1 MTRRESLEPQAPDHG
16 EDAQDSASVVTR
28 GLRVCLTRNG
38 REMEVLRGIDLTI
51 GRGEIVGLVGESG
64 SGKSVFGN
72 TLLGLLPDAARPHL
86 SGSALVAGTDMVSAS
101 AAARRR
107 CRRLHLGAVFQD
119 PMTSLDPTMK
129 VGRQVIEAAG
139 SSEAALSLLKEV
151 QIPEPEHRMQ
161 RYPHELSGGLR
172 QRVMIAM
179 AVAGKPSLVIADEP
193 TTALDV
199 TVQAQVLAL
208 LANLRDDLGCSI
220 LLITHDLGVAAQIS
234 NRIAVMYAGRVVEE
248 GPTQDVL
255 DAPSHPYTVSLL
267 RSRLSLD
274 TRRDRPLPALAGG
287 APDPRDLPGG
297 CAFASRC
304 ALVHEACRHEVP
316 TLSLISHAHTVA
328 CYANA
333 SSVAQQAREDIA
345 ADTTVEHLDE
355 TFSTPTNV
363 AQEDQPDYM
372 VRARALE
379 VSFRQRRHRGRRQ
392 PAFRALRGVDLELRR
407 GECLAVVGESGSGK
421 STLLRVLAGL
431 TPHSGDLDREITAP
445 TQMVFQDSGSSL
457 TPWLTVGSML
467 VERLRHQGVS
477 AGERKALAY
486 QALERTGLPHSVY
499 DARPRELSGGQR
511 QRVALARA
519 TVVPP
524 SVLLCDEPTSA
535 LDVSLAATVLNLIA
549 QLRLEFTMTVV
560 FVTHDLAVA
569 RVVADRI
576 AVMYL
581 GRIVEIGDAEAV
593 IESPQHPY
601 TQALIASVPGVGKRA
616 PAVRGEPASPVSPP
630 DGCEYHPRCAFALD
644 ACSDPHLSVR
654 LGTPPHWDDLAGRD
668 SRQVACI
675 HPGAH

>member
-1 MTRRESLEPQAPDHG
+1 MTRREPLVLHATDQG
-16 EDAQDSASVVTR
+16 EQDMSVTTR
-28 GLRVCLTRNG
+28 DLRVRLSRNG
-38 REMEVLRGIDLTI
+38 QEMEVLRGIDLTI
-51 GRGEIVGLVGESG
+51 GRSEIVGLVGESG

-72 TLLGLLPDAARPHL
+72 TLLGLLPDSAHPHL
-86 SGSALVAGTDMVSAS
+86 SGKAVVAGTDMVTAT
-101 AAARRR
+101 ARARRR
-107 CRRLHLGAVFQD
+107 CRQTHLGAVFQD
-119 PMTSLDPTMK
+119 PMSSLDPTMK
-129 VGRQVIEAAG
+129 VGKQVIEAAG
-139 SSEAALSLLKEV
+139 SHEAALKLLTSV
-151 QIPEPEHRMQ
+151 QIPDPEHRMN

-179 AVAGKPSLVIADEP
+179 AVAANPSLVIADEP

-199 TVQAQVLAL
+199 TVQAQVLSL
-208 LANLRDDLGCSI
+208 LAHLRDDLGCSI

-248 GPTQDVL
+248 GPTHDVL
-255 DAPSHPYTVSLL
+255 NSPSHPYTVSLL

-287 APDPRDLPGG
+287 APDPRDLPTG
-297 CAFASRC
+297 CAFGPRC
-304 ALVHEACRHEVP
+304 TLVHDACRHAIP
-316 TLSLISHAHTVA
+316 TLSEIGAAHGVA
-328 CYANA
+328 CYADA
-333 SSVAQQAREDIA
+333 SSVARRAREDIT
-345 ADTTVEHLDE
+345 DDTVESENYCPSATVDE
-355 TFSTPTNV
+355 HDDTDCV
-363 AQEDQPDYM
+363 LR
-372 VRARALE
+372 VRDLE
-379 VSFRQRRHRGRRQ
+379 VSFRQRRRRGRRQ
-392 PAFRALRGVDLELRR
+392 PSFQALRGLNLDLRR
-407 GECLAVVGESGSGK
+407 GECLSIVGESGSGK
-421 STLLRVLAGL
+421 STLLRVMAGL
-431 TPHSGDLDREITAP
+431 TPYSGTLDRDIAAP

-467 VERLRHQGVS
+467 AERLRHQGVS
-477 AGERKALAY
+477 AAERKALAL

-549 QLRLEFTMTVV
+549 QLREEFAMTVV

-581 GRIVEIGDAEAV
+581 GRIIEIGDAEAV
-593 IESPQHPY
+593 IETPRHPY
-601 TQALIASVPGVGKRA
+601 TQALIASVPGVGQLA

-630 DGCEYHPRCAFALD
+630 DGCDYHPRCPVALD
-644 ACSDPHLSVR
+644 ACSDPKFMVELS
-654 LGTPPHWDDLAGRD
+654 LSPHRTGQRDND
-668 SRQVACI
+668 SRRVACI
-675 HPGAH
+675 HPGGL